1 MRFTCY
7 VLFANRYIV
16 KKRWY
21 QPLQWLTGQCIAQFR
36 SYWTIWNIFLLKFW
50 KIPFRSSQMGTP
62 FKCWILLCL
71 TATLAFANYTDYSH
85 LKLPPSGSWYL
96 EEFGKLRPGKADKY
110 TGCMCPSTL
119 NTTGST
125 YMFCGHE
132 MFPKVGGTCQPEG
145 GYRCVNGQ
153 AEAIMELDCADE
165 SSVRG
170 NVLKSAYLYVVS
182 RFLPLCIIPFA

>member
-1 MRFTCY
+1 
-7 VLFANRYIV
+7 
-16 KKRWY
+16 
-21 QPLQWLTGQCIAQFR
+21 
-36 SYWTIWNIFLLKFW
+36 
-50 KIPFRSSQMGTP
+50 MGTP

-165 SSVRG
+165 SSDTSNFTLNLHLTQWVRFQG
-170 NVLKSAYLYVVS
+170 QQANFPKQARIA
-182 RFLPLCIIPFA
+182 RFLGVNISDVGGPTLFDSVRILSL